1 MLSLFGIVVVQ
12 FECASSFGG
21 FVRTQ
26 IAGSTPRVSD
36 SVGGFVRIQIAGYTP
51 RVSDS
56 VGLAWDL
63 AIHIPDKFTGDV
75 AAIWGITF

>member
-36 SVGGFVRIQIAGYTP
+36 SVG
-51 RVSDS
+51 
-56 VGLAWDL
+56 LAWDL